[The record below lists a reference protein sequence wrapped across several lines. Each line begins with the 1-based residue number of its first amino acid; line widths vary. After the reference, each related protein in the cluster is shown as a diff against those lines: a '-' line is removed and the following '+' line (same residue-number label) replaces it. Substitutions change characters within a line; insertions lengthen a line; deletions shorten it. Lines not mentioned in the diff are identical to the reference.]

1 MRRYGTSSY
10 RKNSFFLSRLL
21 LVLLIITI
29 SALAS
34 IIVYLK
40 VVSNKCIDSFTLASY
55 VKLDGSNL
63 ILNDNTIDITSP
75 LLMVREYSEDSKGF
89 MSKLTKSKSSN
100 ITELLY
106 ASKNRKVNF
115 GKSGTILMFQVCDDE
130 YNNYSSSSL
139 KVRYSD
145 FNDGYLLEINNKT
158 NSPIKLFYNSN
169 GEVFKDSIDNNPSM
183 NLRPGLNQLS
193 IPSTVNIDN
202 LSKNLINYSK

>member
-1 MRRYGTSSY
+1 M
-10 RKNSFFLSRLL
+10 K
-21 LVLLIITI
+21 VLI
-29 SALAS
+29 
-34 IIVYLK
+34 
-40 VVSNKCIDSFTLASY
+40 
-55 VKLDGSNL
+55 
-63 ILNDNTIDITSP
+63 
-75 LLMVREYSEDSKGF
+75 
-89 MSKLTKSKSSN
+89 
-100 ITELLY
+100 
-106 ASKNRKVNF
+106 
-115 GKSGTILMFQVCDDE
+115 CDDE

-158 NSPIKLFYNSN
+158 KSPIKLFYNNN